1 MTDIKINTTVK
12 ITSAL
17 IVATALSLFQPL
29 SAMAGA
35 ADGDLEGAKLSQ
47 LLEQSGIQC
56 SDNKGLD
63 CTAGNYQVTIHSD
76 CAVAP
81 YYGAIYGGPAK
92 LTARAGGSDQNVV
105 ASLAEDQLVCIKAT
119 AKAGISDA
127 EYFIMAM
134 PIDRFGKCDGVDVLC
149 RVSAPLSEP
158 YRTIMESCKHFKNG
172 EISSCPQ
179 GWVRADAIEPY
190 PNGLE

>member
-1 MTDIKINTTVK
+1 MSNRFTSKILTG
-12 ITSAL
+12 L
-17 IVATALSLFQPL
+17 MLVAALSLSQPL

-35 ADGDLEGAKLSQ
+35 AEGDLEGAKLSE

-56 SDNKGLD
+56 SDTKGLN
-63 CTAGNYQVTIHSD
+63 CTAGKYEVTIHSE

-81 YYGAIYGGPAK
+81 YYGAVYGQPAK
-92 LTARAGGSDQNVV
+92 LIKRAGSSDQNII
-105 ASLAEDQLVCIKAT
+105 ATLAEDQLVCIKAT
-119 AKAGISDA
+119 AKTGISDA

-134 PIDRFGKCDGVDVLC
+134 PIDRFDKCDGADVLC
-149 RVSAPLSEP
+149 RVSAPLPEP
-158 YRTIMESCKHFKNG
+158 YRTTMENCKQFKNG

-179 GWVRADAIEPY
+179 GWVQADAIEPY